1 MDWQNIFF
9 PVSLDFISGKN
20 DVGNKVT
27 RNEGASLTL
36 EGKSIAFFSVE
47 EGAPTA
53 ANTFRKSWYGMRNA
67 AHVENF
73 VDLGDFIVGK
83 EYGEKEV
90 NELGYALSELME
102 HGLTTVAVSS
112 VPQLFSRA
120 VEKAHDFLKK
130 PYTAVEVNN
139 RIADSNSFGA
149 IDSPDWLTRA
159 LQQDTPYLRQYGLL
173 GYQTFYV
180 GEDQLDYLD
189 KLGFECHRL
198 GAIKGSLIGAEPMI
212 RSANYLKCSCEAIQ
226 AHVIGNAHQYPN
238 GLSGEEACA
247 LLRFAGASPGMKLV
261 SMETSDGSL
270 NPVSAEL
277 FAQMLWYFCEG
288 TLMRYEE
295 DPLNDEANFTKYVTH
310 LDRPADNIIF
320 YKSTRTDKWWMYLPV
335 EEKKHPE
342 SEYLIPCSYADY
354 QQAASGEVPNKWLS
368 AVNRLSLRD

>member
-9 PVSLDFISGKN
+9 PVSLDFTSGKN
-20 DVGNKVT
+20 DVGSKVT
-27 RNEGASLTL
+27 RNEGASLQL
-36 EGKSIAFFSVE
+36 EGKSIAFFSIE
-47 EGAPTA
+47 EGAPSA

-67 AHVENF
+67 AHVESF
-73 VDLGDFIVGK
+73 VDLGDFIVSK
-83 EYGEKEV
+83 DFGEKEV
-90 NELGYALSELME
+90 SELGYALSELME
-102 HGLTTVAVSS
+102 LGITAFAVSS

-120 VEKAHDFLKK
+120 VEKAHGFLKK
-130 PYTAVEVNN
+130 TYTSVEVNN
-139 RIADSNSFGA
+139 RIADSSTFGA
-149 IDSPDWLTRA
+149 IDSEDWLTKA
-159 LQQDTPYLRQYGLL
+159 LQQDVPYLRQYSLL

-198 GAIKGSLIGAEPMI
+198 GDIKGSLIGAEPMI
-212 RSANYLKCSCEAIQ
+212 RSANYLKCSTEAIQ
-226 AHVIGNAHQYPN
+226 AHVTGNAHQYPN
-238 GLSGEEACA
+238 GLNGEEACA
-247 LLRFAGASPGMKLV
+247 ILRFAGASPQMRLV
-261 SMETSDGSL
+261 NMEVSKDSF

-277 FAQMLWYFCEG
+277 LAQMLWYFCEG

-295 DPLNDEANFTKYVTH
+295 DPLNDDANFMKYVTN
-310 LDRPADNIIF
+310 LDKPADNIIF
-320 YKSTRTDKWWMYLPV
+320 YKSTRTDKWWMHLPV